1 MAKPPVIQLKILAFS
16 SPEKW
21 EAWLDRNH
29 LHSNGIWLRFYK
41 KASGKPSVTYAEA
54 LDLALCHG
62 WIDSQ
67 VKSYDALSYLQRFS
81 PRRARSVWSKVNTG
95 HVERLIQ
102 AGRMK
107 PAGQRQ
113 IDAAKQDGR
122 WAAAYASPREAILP
136 EEFLKAVAK
145 NRKAKAFLASLNRHN
160 LYAIVHRLQTAQR
173 PETRARRI
181 RTFVTMLAKGEKF
194 HP

>member
-1 MAKPPVIQLKILAFS
+1 MAFS

-29 LHSNGIWLRFYK
+29 AQPDGIWLRFYK
-41 KASGKPSVTYAEA
+41 KSSGQPSVTYAEA

-67 VKSYDALSYLQRFS
+67 VKGYDALSYLQRFS
-81 PRRARSVWSKVNTG
+81 PRRARSVWSKINTG
-95 HVERLIQ
+95 HVARLVR

-113 IDAAKQDGR
+113 IDAAKEDGR
-122 WAAAYASPREAILP
+122 WAAAYASPRGAALP
-136 EEFLKAVAK
+136 EDFLQAVAK
-145 NRKAKAFLASLNRHN
+145 NRQAKAFLASLNRHN
-160 LYAIVHRLQTAQR
+160 LYAIVHRLQTAKR

-181 RTFVTMLAKGEKF
+181 RTFVAMLAKGEKL

>member
-122 WAAAYASPREAILP
+122 WVIDKEIEMWVS
-136 EEFLKAVAK
+136 
-145 NRKAKAFLASLNRHN
+145 
-160 LYAIVHRLQTAQR
+160 
-173 PETRARRI
+173 
-181 RTFVTMLAKGEKF
+181 
-194 HP
+194 